1 MAIKPTPR
9 VPSKKTGGDHLHL
22 AAKAAVS
29 MIPLLGG
36 PAAEVFAALIQ
47 PPLEKRRDE
56 WMHSVSEVLK
66 ELSERGID
74 IDELRKDENFID
86 TVFQTTQIALRNH
99 QASKREALRNAIR
112 NTGLDREPN
121 ELLRHI
127 FLQYVDLFSPEHLLI
142 LQLFSNPPAWFAR
155 NSRPFPNYSMGG
167 LSSVLEDALPVF
179 RGQRGIYD
187 QVWRDLYSRGLV
199 TTEGLHTTMSGHGL
213 QASRTSELGNAFLAF
228 IGD

>member
-1 MAIKPTPR
+1 MSIKPTPP

-47 PPLEKRRDE
+47 PPIEKRRDE
-56 WMHSVSEVLK
+56 WMHSVSDILS

-74 IDELRKDENFID
+74 LDELRKDEGFID
-86 TVFQTTQIALRNH
+86 TVFQATHIAIRTH

-127 FLQYVDLFSPEHLLI
+127 FLQYVDLFSPEHLI
-142 LQLFSNPPAWFAR
+142 VLQLFGNPPAWFAQQ
-155 NSRPFPNYSMGG
+155 SRQFPTYTMGG
-167 LSSVLEDALPVF
+167 LSSVLEDALPAF
-179 RGQRGIYD
+179 RGQRAIYD

-199 TTEGLHTTMSGHGL
+199 TTDGLHTTMSGQGL